1 MAYKRQ
7 QGEDGLRVQAQGTA
21 LLPLSRV
28 TLGKACIPL
37 SYKTLWSS
45 LVENF
50 RRWKKK
56 QKQNKKNTLIHAC
69 SIYHDAQVTFKQD
82 KCLLCKDTDIDE
94 IFLLCFGNS

>member
-28 TLGKACIPL
+28 TLGKACSPL
-37 SYKTLWSS
+37 SYKTLWSA

-50 RRWKKK
+50 RRWNKNKNKTKK
-56 QKQNKKNTLIHAC
+56 IP
-69 SIYHDAQVTFKQD
+69 
-82 KCLLCKDTDIDE
+82 
-94 IFLLCFGNS
+94 